1 MRMSA
6 SIKRSTGTGVLARDQ
21 NIEDSGQ
28 SWQRTKV
35 RCAFVRAKCPNVNI
49 PAIHNLPEHC
59 TFNASFMRRSV
70 ISALLKD
77 REERVQFMPASY
89 SQYVAN
95 LARHCDRT
103 PKWRRKACAPSV
115 EHVACGRHESAVGG
129 RSMGRG
135 LSNHPSR
142 RDDQSRGALNEESH
156 LIVENANTG

>member
-21 NIEDSGQ
+21 NIENSGQ
-28 SWQRTKV
+28 SWQRTKA

-70 ISALLKD
+70 VSALLKNW
-77 REERVQFMPASY
+77 EERVQFRPASY

-103 PKWRRKACAPSV
+103 PRWRRKSCALPV
-115 EHVACGRHESAVGG
+115 ERVAYGRHESAVGG

-135 LSNHPSR
+135 LPSHPSR
-142 RDDQSRGALNEESH
+142 RDDQLRGALNEESR
-156 LIVENANTG
+156 LIVKNANTS